1 MLISVLKSKLHQARV
16 TDKNINYVGS
26 ITIDLE
32 LMRLA
37 GLRVNERVEV
47 YDIENGER
55 LATYVLEGEAGS
67 GCVVLNGAA
76 ARKVE
81 IGDRV
86 IVVAYGL
93 VTPDE
98 PVEDP
103 MVVFLEEDN
112 RVVAAPGA

>member
-16 TDKNINYVGS
+16 TDKNIAYVGS
-26 ITIDLE
+26 ITIDIN
-32 LMRLA
+32 LMKRA
-37 GLRVNERVEV
+37 GIYPNERVEI

-55 LATYVLEGEAGS
+55 FATYALEGAAGS
-67 GCVVLNGAA
+67 GCIVLNGAA

-86 IVVAYGL
+86 IVAAYGL

-98 PVEDP
+98 TVEAKI
-103 MVVFLEEDN
+103 VFLGENN
-112 RVVAAPGA
+112 RVMDGPPR

>member
-16 TDKNINYVGS
+16 TDKNIAYVGS
-26 ITIDLE
+26 ITIDAT

-37 GLRVNERVEV
+37 GLRANERVEV
-47 YDIENGER
+47 YNIENGER

-67 GCVVLNGAA
+67 GCIVLNGAA

-86 IVVAYGL
+86 IVAAYGL

-98 PVEDP
+98 PVAEP
-103 MVVFLEEDN
+103 KVVLLEEGN
-112 RVVAAPGA
+112 RVAAASGQ

>member
-16 TDKNINYVGS
+16 TDKNIAYVGS

-67 GCVVLNGAA
+67 GCIVLNGAA

-86 IVVAYGL
+86 IVAAYGL

-98 PVEDP
+98 PAVDP
-103 MVVFLEEDN
+103 HVVFLGENN
-112 RVVAAPGA
+112 RVVPPLGN

>member
-16 TDKNINYVGS
+16 TDKNIAYVGS
-26 ITIDLE
+26 ITIDPE
-32 LMRLA
+32 LMSLA
-37 GLRVNERVEV
+37 GLRANERVEV

-55 LATYVLEGEAGS
+55 LATYVLEGKTGS
-67 GCVVLNGAA
+67 GCIVLNGAA

-86 IVVAYGL
+86 IVAAYGL

-98 PVEDP
+98 PVEAP
-103 MVVFLEEDN
+103 KVVFLGDNN
-112 RVVAAPGA
+112 RVLASAGA